1 MGRSADG
8 SRELTEA
15 VGDRYGGHISDAR
28 PMITPLRIVT
38 CPSAHLPTCPPAN
51 WKSAPVIG
59 HNGSP
64 GAVTWHFFSESME
77 AAAAPKQ
84 C

>member
-28 PMITPLRIVT
+28 PLITPLRI
-38 CPSAHLPTCPPAN
+38 ATCPPADL
-51 WKSAPVIG
+51 PTRQLEIG
-59 HNGSP
+59 PSNR
-64 GAVTWHFFSESME
+64 A
-77 AAAAPKQ
+77 
-84 C
+84 